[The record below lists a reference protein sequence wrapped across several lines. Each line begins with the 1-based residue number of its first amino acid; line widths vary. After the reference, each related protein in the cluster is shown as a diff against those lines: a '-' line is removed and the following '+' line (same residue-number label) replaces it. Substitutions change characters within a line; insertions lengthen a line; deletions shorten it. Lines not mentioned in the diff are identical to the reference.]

1 MLRSSTLETGFSF
14 RPPGPVVFT
23 TVSLSVRT
31 ANRPTGAGFPGRHL
45 VEGEAI
51 GKKNPRK
58 GDEEKDENEVLEE
71 GTLARR
77 SCSVR
82 HRDTGVWVYQ
92 VEYSMAK
99 ILVTGGCGFIGRHVT
114 EELLENGYDVRILDA
129 MIDQVHADA
138 EASVPDAAEV
148 IRADVRDMAAVRT
161 ALEGVDGVLHL
172 AAEVGVGQSMYEIAR
187 YVGGNDLGTA
197 VLLEA
202 MIDLPI
208 RRIVVASSMS
218 VYGEGRYETTAGE
231 AQGLVRRK
239 GSDIKAG
246 LWDLQGP
253 DGQPLVPIATDEE
266 KPVDLASIYA
276 LTKYTQEK
284 QVLIFGEA
292 YGVEAVALRL
302 FNVFGAGQALSNPY
316 TGVLANFASR
326 LANGQPP
333 MIFED
338 GAQRR
343 DFVHV
348 RDVARAFR
356 LALEQP
362 QAPGH
367 VINIGSGQAYTIAEV
382 AALLADAMGVP
393 EIAPDIMRKARS
405 GDIRNCFAD
414 ISKARELLGFDPAF
428 RLETSLGPFAE
439 WVRSTGAI
447 DRGAEMKKQL
457 EERGLVS

>member
-1 MLRSSTLETGFSF
+1 MLCFPDEVFDEVKDNKDVIDEGTIPSRSSSAPQYVTSMAL
-14 RPPGPVVFT
+14 
-23 TVSLSVRT
+23 
-31 ANRPTGAGFPGRHL
+31 
-45 VEGEAI
+45 
-51 GKKNPRK
+51 K
-58 GDEEKDENEVLEE
+58 G
-71 GTLARR
+71 
-77 SCSVR
+77 SP
-82 HRDTGVWVYQ
+82 
-92 VEYSMAK
+92 MAK
-99 ILVTGGCGFIGRHVT
+99 ILITGGCGFIGRHVA
-114 EELLENGYDVRILDA
+114 EELLEQGYKVRILDA
-129 MIDQVHADA
+129 LIEQVHGDA
-138 EASVPDAAEV
+138 EAAFSGAAEV
-148 IRADVRDMAAVRT
+148 IRGDVRDKVVVEQ
-161 ALEGVDGVLHL
+161 ALAGVEGVIHL

-202 MIDLPI
+202 MIGKQI

-218 VYGEGRYETTAGE
+218 VYGEGRYQTRDGRPLD
-231 AQGLVRRK
+231 LVRRK
-239 GSDIKAG
+239 AEQIKSGQWAPT
-246 LWDLQGP
+246 GP
-253 DGQPLVPIATDEE
+253 DDEELVPVPTDEE

-276 LTKYTQEK
+276 LTKYAQEK

-326 LANGQPP
+326 LSNGQPP

-338 GAQRR
+338 GRQRR

-348 RDVARAFR
+348 RDVARGFR
-356 LALEQP
+356 LAMEKP
-362 QAPGH
+362 AASGH

-382 AALLADAMGVP
+382 AAFLAEAMGVP
-393 EIAPDIMRKARS
+393 EISPDIMNKARS

-414 ISKARELLGFDPAF
+414 ISKARELLGFEPQH
-428 RLETSLGPFAE
+428 RLENSLGPFAE

-447 DRGAEMKKQL
+447 DRGAEMKRQL